1 MKKNY
6 LLSFVAF
13 STIAVA
19 FGVTSAHAA
28 AALDQQK
35 NTPTVVT
42 IQDDTDTKADP
53 TAPNEKL
60 LTLEK
65 VPSNYNFES
74 KLQNNQYAI
83 ASGTIT
89 DGSIDVFNDTIAR
102 DWSVK
107 ASVDGNTITR
117 NGDSKTF
124 AVTSFKV
131 NDQELTNGTGVDG
144 IVAKAQAA
152 KTDTNNTGVIKT
164 SVTAV
169 SIGFTDTDK
178 ALRVNDKLA
187 GKIDYQLFN
196 TADAQ

>member
-1 MKKNY
+1 
-6 LLSFVAF
+6 
-13 STIAVA
+13 
-19 FGVTSAHAA
+19 
-28 AALDQQK
+28 
-35 NTPTVVT
+35 
-42 IQDDTDTKADP
+42 
-53 TAPNEKL
+53 

-164 SVTAV
+164 SVTAI